1 MQFEFP
7 QNIQS
12 DFDGYAAL
20 VDLSSKIGDIV
31 FDDITL
37 DLNRTAWFEA
47 NLTAVLGAILSDAQ
61 DMNNIKFIGI
71 SESIEQLLSR
81 NHFLSHFGGLKVP
94 DYYATTIKYRKFKI
108 TEEKLFQEYSLYDV
122 CQRLDKVI
130 EKLQKIIDQNE
141 KTIEALKQDNKESKV
156 IERLN
161 SIESQNKQILDLV
174 KPMR

>member
-1 MQFEFP
+1 MRKL
-7 QNIQS
+7 
-12 DFDGYAAL
+12 L
-20 VDLSSKIGDIV
+20 VLSFIIVIFSCFIISANATEKSISKE
-31 FDDITL
+31 L
-37 DLNRTAWFEA
+37 DSF
-47 NLTAVLGAILSDAQ
+47 
-61 DMNNIKFIGI
+61 K
-71 SESIEQLLSR
+71 
-81 NHFLSHFGGLKVP
+81 
-94 DYYATTIKYRKFKI
+94 KI